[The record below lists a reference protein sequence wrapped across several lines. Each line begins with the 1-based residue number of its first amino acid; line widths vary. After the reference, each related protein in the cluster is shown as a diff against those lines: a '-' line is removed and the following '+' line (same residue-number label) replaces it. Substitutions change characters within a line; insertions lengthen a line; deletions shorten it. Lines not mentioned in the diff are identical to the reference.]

1 MNPQSLP
8 NRLAGMATVLAALA
22 ATAGLAVSGLY
33 RDAPNWAQQARG
45 TDLATL
51 LLAVP
56 ILTIGLWT
64 ARRGSA
70 AGRLAI
76 IAGLLYL
83 AYDYAIF
90 SFSVA
95 MNPLTALHITIFGL
109 AVWGVMLSGR
119 VPAIAAAGLGIAQT
133 LSRRLAAS
141 LLVGFAGLFGL
152 LWLSQIAAAA
162 MTGVLPPDVE
172 RAGIA
177 TNPVYALDLALFL
190 PLCAVAGI
198 GLLRRSRAGALAF
211 PMLIWVALTS
221 ASIIGGFVLAAFA
234 GEEVP
239 IVVIALVTGPGL
251 ASAIL
256 AAAPLL
262 RRPAGADDAIS
273 VTTLGEI
280 APVVREG

>member
-1 MNPQSLP
+1 MNAQSLP
-8 NRLAGMATVLAALA
+8 TRLAAMATILAALA
-22 ATAGLAVSGLY
+22 AAAGLAVSGLY
-33 RDAPNWAQQARG
+33 HDAPNWAQQARG

-51 LLAVP
+51 FLAVP
-56 ILTIGLWT
+56 ILAIGLWT
-64 ARRGSA
+64 ARRGSP

-95 MNPLTALHITIFGL
+95 MNPLTGMHITIFGS
-109 AVWGVMLSGR
+109 AVWGLMLNGRAVVPSGL
-119 VPAIAAAGLGIAQT
+119 AIAHALN
-133 LSRRLAAS
+133 RRLAAS
-141 LLVGFAGLFGL
+141 LLIGFAGLFGL
-152 LWLSQIAAAA
+152 LWLSQVAAAA
-162 MTGVLPPDVE
+162 LTGVLPPDVE

-190 PLCAVAGI
+190 PLCAVAGV
-198 GLLRRSRAGALAF
+198 GLLRSTRAAALAF

-221 ASIIGGFVLAAFA
+221 ASIIGGFLLAALA

-239 IVVIALVTGPGL
+239 IVVIALVTAPGV
-251 ASAIL
+251 ASAIV

-262 RRPAGADDAIS
+262 RRPAGADNATS
-273 VTTLGEI
+273 VPTLGEI

>member
-1 MNPQSLP
+1 MNAQSLP
-8 NRLAGMATVLAALA
+8 ARLAGMAAVLAALA
-22 ATAGLAVSGLY
+22 ATTGVAVSGLY

-51 LLAVP
+51 FLAVP
-56 ILTIGLWT
+56 ILAIGLWT
-64 ARRGSA
+64 ARSGSP
-70 AGRLAI
+70 AGRMAI

-109 AVWGVMLSGR
+109 AVWGLTLYGR
-119 VPAIAAAGLGIAQT
+119 VPAVVSTGLAIAHALN
-133 LSRRLAAS
+133 RRLAAS
-141 LLVGFAGLFGL
+141 LLIGFAGLFGL

-172 RAGIA
+172 LAGIA

-190 PLCAVAGI
+190 PLCAVAGV
-198 GLLRRSRAGALAF
+198 GLLRRGRAGALAF

-221 ASIIGGFVLAAFA
+221 ASIIGGFVLAAVA
-234 GEEVP
+234 GERVP
-239 IVVIALVTGPGL
+239 IVVMALVTAPGL

-256 AAAPLL
+256 AAGPLL
-262 RRPAGADDAIS
+262 QRPAAADDATS
-273 VTTLGEI
+273 VTTMGEI
-280 APVVREG
+280 AP

>member
-1 MNPQSLP
+1 MNPPPLP
-8 NRLAGMATVLAALA
+8 DRLAAMATVLAALA
-22 ATAGLAVSGLY
+22 ATAGLAVTGLY

-51 LLAVP
+51 FLAVP

-70 AGRLAI
+70 AGRLAV

-109 AVWGVMLSGR
+109 AVWGIILSGR
-119 VPAIAAAGLGIAQT
+119 VPAIAGAGLGLART
-133 LSRRLAAS
+133 LNRRLTAS
-141 LLVGFAGLFGL
+141 LLIGFAALFGL
-152 LWLSQIAAAA
+152 LWVSQIAAAA
-162 MTGVLPPDVE
+162 MTGVIPPDVE
-172 RAGIA
+172 SAGIA

-190 PLCAVAGI
+190 PLSVVAGI
-198 GLLRRSRAGALAF
+198 GLLRGSRTGALAF

-239 IVVIALVTGPGL
+239 IVVIALVTAPGL

-256 AAAPLL
+256 AAGPLL
-262 RRPAGADDAIS
+262 RRPAGADDTIS
-273 VTTLGEI
+273 VTTLGGI
-280 APVVREG
+280 AP

>member
-1 MNPQSLP
+1 MNPRALP
-8 NRLAGMATVLAALA
+8 TGLAGMATVLAALVA
-22 ATAGLAVSGLY
+22 IAGLAVTGLY

-51 LLAVP
+51 FLAVP
-56 ILTIGLWT
+56 VLAIGLWT

-109 AVWGVMLSGR
+109 AAWGLVLS
-119 VPAIAAAGLGIAQT
+119 VPAIAATGLGLART
-133 LSRRLAAS
+133 LNRRLTAS
-141 LLVGFAGLFGL
+141 LLIGFAALFGL
-152 LWLSQIAAAA
+152 LWVSQIAAAA
-162 MTGVLPPDVE
+162 MTGVIPPDVE

-177 TNPVYALDLALFL
+177 TNPVYALDLAFFL
-190 PLCAVAGI
+190 PLSAVAGI
-198 GLLRRSRAGALAF
+198 GLLRGSHAGALAF

-221 ASIIGGFVLAAFA
+221 ASIIGGFVLAAFT
-234 GEEVP
+234 GEEIP
-239 IVVIALVTGPGL
+239 IVVIALVTAPGL

-262 RRPAGADDAIS
+262 RRPAGAGGAIP
-273 VTTLGEI
+273 VRTLGEI